1 MANMK
6 LDPRA
11 EPQYG
16 DRVPYVIVARG
27 PNVKLRDK
35 PMSPLAYMADRY
47 DMLNNA
53 DEMFCHKITPF
64 SLVPLSVHS
73 G

>member
-1 MANMK
+1 MSNMK

-16 DRVPYVIVARG
+16 DRVPYVIVSRG

-47 DMLNNA
+47 DVQTMMKFKASNNGILIYVG
-53 DEMFCHKITPF
+53 KYI
-64 SLVPLSVHS
+64 
-73 G
+73 

>member
-47 DMLNNA
+47 GILSNA
-53 DEMFCHKITPF
+53 DKIPATT
-64 SLVPLSVHS
+64 
-73 G
+73 

>member
-1 MANMK
+1 MTNMK

-35 PMSPLAYMADRY
+35 PMSPLTYMADRY
-47 DMLNNA
+47 VILSIA
-53 DEMFCHKITPF
+53 DKVLVIT
-64 SLVPLSVHS
+64 
-73 G
+73 